1 MRWRVALLSPENRT
15 HEGQGSEIRIGGA
28 PEDDVP
34 IAGVSPADLTVLRL
48 VDGEWTLR
56 GTDRPEP
63 VEVAGVPVE
72 AGWLRA
78 LRTGDTLRIGANLL
92 RFEVPGGTNAALAL
106 PGNTKDV
113 ALALIAHVQQAY
125 DDHAPRVRA
134 VEGPSFR
141 LALRLV
147 DEGRLYIVGRDP
159 QCEMALRD
167 SDVSRKHVALRRS
180 GNRVFVRD
188 LGSKNCAQL
197 GTTAIQGEVE
207 WAPHVSI
214 RVGRT
219 VLALIAPLEHAL
231 AQVERSAAWQDA
243 LPPPPKI
250 RSPAAPP
257 PEPAPTESPV
267 AESVI
272 APPIVVP
279 ASAAVVALAPVS
291 APNPPAQ
298 PRASR
303 ARELMPAILL
313 LLVVVVAL
321 ALAGWVL
328 LA

>member
-15 HEGQGSEIRIGGA
+15 VEGQGSEIRIGGA

-48 VDGEWTLR
+48 LDGEWTLR
-56 GTDRPEP
+56 GTDRAEP

-72 AGWLRA
+72 PGWLRA
-78 LRTGDTLRIGANLL
+78 LRTGDTLRIGANLV

-113 ALALIAHVQQAY
+113 ALALIAHVQKAY
-125 DDHAPRVRA
+125 DDDVPRVRA

-141 LALRLV
+141 MALRLT
-147 DEGRLYIVGRDP
+147 DDGRTYVVGRDP

-180 GNRVFVRD
+180 ANRVFVRD

-207 WAPHVSI
+207 WAPQVSL
-214 RVGRT
+214 RLGRT
-219 VLALIAPLEHAL
+219 VLSLIVPLEHAL
-231 AQVERSAAWQDA
+231 AQVERTAAWQDA
-243 LPPPPKI
+243 LPPPPKM
-250 RSPAAPP
+250 RPAAPP
-257 PEPAPTESPV
+257 PEPPPTEPPV
-267 AESVI
+267 ADSVI

-279 ASAAVVALAPVS
+279 ASAAVVALAPVPVPS
-291 APNPPAQ
+291 
-298 PRASR
+298 PREQRRPSR
-303 ARELMPAILL
+303 ARELMPALVL
-313 LLVVVVAL
+313 LLVVVVAV
-321 ALAGWVL
+321 ALAGWLL

>member
-1 MRWRVALLSPENRT
+1 M
-15 HEGQGSEIRIGGA
+15 GA
-28 PEDDVP
+28 AAEDDIPLVGLAP
-34 IAGVSPADLTVLRL
+34 GDLTVLRV

-56 GTDRPEP
+56 GTDRAEP
-63 VEVAGVPVE
+63 IEVAGVPVE

-78 LRTGDTLRIGANLL
+78 VRSGDTLRIGANLM
-92 RFEVPGGTNAALAL
+92 RFEVPGATNAALAL

-113 ALALIAHVQQAY
+113 ALALIAHVQKAY
-125 DDHAPRVRA
+125 DDDVPRVRA

-141 LALRLV
+141 MALRLA
-147 DEGRLYIVGRDP
+147 DEGRTYVVGRDP

-167 SDVSRKHVALRRS
+167 SDVSRKHVAVRRD

-188 LGSKNCAQL
+188 LGSKNCAEL
-197 GTTAIQGEVE
+197 GTQPIVGEQE
-207 WAPHVSI
+207 WNPQLSL

-219 VLALIAPLEHAL
+219 VLSLIVPLEHAL
-231 AQVERSAAWQDA
+231 AQVERTAAWQDA
-243 LPPPPKI
+243 LPPPPKM
-250 RSPAAPP
+250 RAAAPEAELP
-257 PEPAPTESPV
+257 PTEAPV
-267 AESVI
+267 AESVV

-279 ASAAVVALAPVS
+279 ASVAVVALAPVS